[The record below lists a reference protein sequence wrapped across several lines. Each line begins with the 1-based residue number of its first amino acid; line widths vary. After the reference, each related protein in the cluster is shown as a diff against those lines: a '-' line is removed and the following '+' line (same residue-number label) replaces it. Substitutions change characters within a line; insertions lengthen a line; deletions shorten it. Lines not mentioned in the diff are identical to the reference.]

1 MNELAHLKN
10 EINAIP
16 IKFGYQFEI
25 SFLNNPYESWPQE
38 YKDLFA
44 SKISDYVYDLYQFDV
59 DPSIF
64 NKYYKN
70 ILSYLK
76 KNLNLSSTEY
86 SMLID
91 AIDTFK
97 SSITDTL
104 EGKKYE
110 YFIDSI
116 NEVNNKMTFL
126 KIIFDTFA
134 SFTAY
139 NSTVYLL
146 TYDNKIYKTPEEIAA
161 YILNDKYGY
170 EAIKLTINESYLNM
184 AEIIKEN
191 YYIIEKLQTAMKKV
205 GIDGY
210 ASPIRG
216 GTDGARLTF
225 MGLPC
230 PNIGT
235 GGENYHGPFEFV
247 SLTMMKQAV
256 EIIKELVKE

>member
-1 MNELAHLKN
+1 MNELAHLKH
-10 EINAIP
+10 EINTIP

-44 SKISDYVYDLYQFDV
+44 SKVSDYVYDLYQFDV

-86 SMLID
+86 SILID
-91 AIDTFK
+91 AIDNFK
-97 SSITDTL
+97 SSITEIL

-116 NEVNNKMTFL
+116 NEVNNKMAFL
-126 KIIFDTFA
+126 NIVVDISA
-134 SFTAY
+134 SFTTY
-139 NSTVYLL
+139 TSTVYLL
-146 TYDNKIYKTPEEIAA
+146 TYNNKIYKTPEEFIV

-170 EAIKLTINESYLNM
+170 TGKTLDS
-184 AEIIKEN
+184 IIDNAGGAYNNTVGEHN
-191 YYIIEKLQTAMKKV
+191 YYL
-205 GIDGY
+205 IDDMEY
-210 ASPIRG
+210 ILNELKNDVE
-216 GTDGARLTF
+216 TYYTW
-225 MGLPC
+225 
-230 PNIGT
+230 
-235 GGENYHGPFEFV
+235 ENKIQEV
-247 SLTMMKQAV
+247 
-256 EIIKELVKE
+256 I

>member
-44 SKISDYVYDLYQFDV
+44 SKVSDYVYDLYQFDV

-91 AIDTFK
+91 VIDNFK
-97 SSITDTL
+97 SSITENL

-116 NEVNNKMTFL
+116 NEVNNNMTFL
-126 KIIFDTFA
+126 KIICDIFA
-134 SFTAY
+134 SFTTY

-146 TYDNKIYKTPEEIAA
+146 TYDNKIYKTPEEFVV

-170 EAIKLTINESYLNM
+170 TGKTLDSIIDNVGEDNDYLIVDMEYILDELKNDI
-184 AEIIKEN
+184 ETYYTWEN
-191 YYIIEKLQTAMKKV
+191 KIQEVI
-205 GIDGY
+205 
-210 ASPIRG
+210 
-216 GTDGARLTF
+216 
-225 MGLPC
+225 
-230 PNIGT
+230 
-235 GGENYHGPFEFV
+235 
-247 SLTMMKQAV
+247 
-256 EIIKELVKE
+256 

>member
-1 MNELAHLKN
+1 MNELAHLKH
-10 EINAIP
+10 EINTIP

-44 SKISDYVYDLYQFDV
+44 SKVSDYVYDLYQFDV

-91 AIDTFK
+91 AIDNFK
-97 SSITDTL
+97 SSITEIL

-110 YFIDSI
+110 HFIDSI

-126 KIIFDTFA
+126 NIIFDIFA
-134 SFTAY
+134 SFTTY
-139 NSTVYLL
+139 TSTVYLL
-146 TYDNKIYKTPEEIAA
+146 TYNNKIYKTPEEFVV

-170 EAIKLTINESYLNM
+170 AGKTLDSIIDNAGEDNDYLIDDMEYILNELKNDVETYYTW
-184 AEIIKEN
+184 EN
-191 YYIIEKLQTAMKKV
+191 KIQEVI
-205 GIDGY
+205 
-210 ASPIRG
+210 
-216 GTDGARLTF
+216 
-225 MGLPC
+225 
-230 PNIGT
+230 
-235 GGENYHGPFEFV
+235 
-247 SLTMMKQAV
+247 
-256 EIIKELVKE
+256 

>member
-25 SFLNNPYESWPQE
+25 SFLNNPYESWPRE

-44 SKISDYVYDLYQFDV
+44 SKVSDYVYDLYQFDV

-91 AIDTFK
+91 AIDNFK
-97 SSITDTL
+97 SSITDIL

-116 NEVNNKMTFL
+116 DEVNNNMTFL
-126 KIIFDTFA
+126 KIIVDTYL
-134 SFTAY
+134 S
-139 NSTVYLL
+139 STTSNLKVYLL
-146 TYDNKIYKTPEEIAA
+146 TRDNKNIKTPEELVA
-161 YILNDKYGY
+161 YILNNHYYYTGKTLD
-170 EAIKLTINESYLNM
+170 S
-184 AEIIKEN
+184 IIDNAGGAYNKTVGEHN
-191 YYIIEKLQTAMKKV
+191 YYLISDMEYILDELKNDIETYYTWENK
-205 GIDGY
+205 
-210 ASPIRG
+210 IR
-216 GTDGARLTF
+216 
-225 MGLPC
+225 
-230 PNIGT
+230 
-235 GGENYHGPFEFV
+235 
-247 SLTMMKQAV
+247 
-256 EIIKELVKE
+256 

>member
-44 SKISDYVYDLYQFDV
+44 SKVSDYVYDLYQFDV

-76 KNLNLSSTEY
+76 KNLHLSSTEY

-91 AIDTFK
+91 TIDNFK
-97 SSITDTL
+97 SSITENL

-126 KIIFDTFA
+126 NIIFDTFV
-134 SFTAY
+134 SFTKY

-170 EAIKLTINESYLNM
+170 TGKTLDSIIDNVGEDNDYLIDDMEYILNELKNDIETYYRL
-184 AEIIKEN
+184 EN
-191 YYIIEKLQTAMKKV
+191 KIQEVI
-205 GIDGY
+205 
-210 ASPIRG
+210 
-216 GTDGARLTF
+216 
-225 MGLPC
+225 
-230 PNIGT
+230 
-235 GGENYHGPFEFV
+235 
-247 SLTMMKQAV
+247 
-256 EIIKELVKE
+256 

>member
-1 MNELAHLKN
+1 MNELAHLKH
-10 EINAIP
+10 EINTIP

-76 KNLNLSSTEY
+76 KNLHLSSTEY

-170 EAIKLTINESYLNM
+170 TGKTLDS
-184 AEIIKEN
+184 IIDNVGEDN
-191 YYIIEKLQTAMKKV
+191 YYLISDMEYILDKLKNDVET
-205 GIDGY
+205 Y
-210 ASPIRG
+210 Y
-216 GTDGARLTF
+216 TW
-225 MGLPC
+225 
-230 PNIGT
+230 
-235 GGENYHGPFEFV
+235 ENKIQEV
-247 SLTMMKQAV
+247 
-256 EIIKELVKE
+256 I

>member
-1 MNELAHLKN
+1 MNELARLKN

-44 SKISDYVYDLYQFDV
+44 SKVSDYVYHMYQFDV
-59 DPSIF
+59 DLHIF
-64 NKYYKN
+64 NGNYKN

-76 KNLNLSSTEY
+76 NNLHLNSTEY
-86 SMLID
+86 SILID
-91 AIDTFK
+91 AIDNFK
-97 SSITDTL
+97 SSITENL

-116 NEVNNKMTFL
+116 NEVNNNMTFL

-134 SFTAY
+134 SFTAF

-146 TYDNKIYKTPEEIAA
+146 TYDNKNIKTPEELVT

-170 EAIKLTINESYLNM
+170 TGKTLDS
-184 AEIIKEN
+184 IIDNAGGAYNKTVGEHN
-191 YYIIEKLQTAMKKV
+191 YYLIDTMEYILDELKNDIET
-205 GIDGY
+205 Y
-210 ASPIRG
+210 Y
-216 GTDGARLTF
+216 TW
-225 MGLPC
+225 
-230 PNIGT
+230 
-235 GGENYHGPFEFV
+235 ENKIQEV
-247 SLTMMKQAV
+247 
-256 EIIKELVKE
+256 I

>member
-1 MNELAHLKN
+1 MNELARLKN

-44 SKISDYVYDLYQFDV
+44 SKVSDYVYDLYQFDV

-76 KNLNLSSTEY
+76 KNLHLSSTEY

-91 AIDTFK
+91 TIDNFK
-97 SSITDTL
+97 SSITDIL

-116 NEVNNKMTFL
+116 DEVNNKMTFL
-126 KIIFDTFA
+126 KIIFDIFA
-134 SFTAY
+134 AY
-139 NSTVYLL
+139 NSTVYLFV
-146 TYDNKIYKTPEEIAA
+146 YDNENIKTPEELAV
-161 YILNDKYGY
+161 YILNDKCGY
-170 EAIKLTINESYLNM
+170 TGKTLDSIIDNGEDNDYLIDDMEYILNELKNDIETYYTW
-184 AEIIKEN
+184 EN
-191 YYIIEKLQTAMKKV
+191 KIQEVI
-205 GIDGY
+205 
-210 ASPIRG
+210 
-216 GTDGARLTF
+216 
-225 MGLPC
+225 
-230 PNIGT
+230 
-235 GGENYHGPFEFV
+235 
-247 SLTMMKQAV
+247 
-256 EIIKELVKE
+256 

>member
-44 SKISDYVYDLYQFDV
+44 SKVSDYVYDLYQFDV

-76 KNLNLSSTEY
+76 KNLHLSSTEY

-91 AIDTFK
+91 TIDNFK
-97 SSITDTL
+97 SSITENL

-116 NEVNNKMTFL
+116 DEVNNNMTLL
-126 KIIFDTFA
+126 KIIIDTH
-134 SFTAY
+134 SSLTTY
-139 NSTVYLL
+139 NSKVYLL
-146 TYDNKIYKTPEEIAA
+146 TQDDKNIKTPEELVT
-161 YILNDKYGY
+161 YIL
-170 EAIKLTINESYLNM
+170 INYDHYTGKTLDS
-184 AEIIKEN
+184 IIDNAGGANNKTVGEHN
-191 YYIIEKLQTAMKKV
+191 YYLIYTMEHILNELKNDVET
-205 GIDGY
+205 Y
-210 ASPIRG
+210 Y
-216 GTDGARLTF
+216 TW
-225 MGLPC
+225 
-230 PNIGT
+230 
-235 GGENYHGPFEFV
+235 ENKIQEV
-247 SLTMMKQAV
+247 
-256 EIIKELVKE
+256 I